1 MVKKPELA
9 MLEAMSS
16 IEMFNPKMDT
26 GMTTE
31 QLDKNGAGPSRTAKT
46 KEEMLFDSQRG
57 WRPEQLLWI
66 MDEMLA
72 AEVRLRLRYS
82 THI

>member
-31 QLDKNGAGPSRTAKT
+31 PLDTNGAGPSRTAKT
-46 KEEMLFDSQRG
+46 KGEMLFDSQRG